1 MEVDLLAVISGD
13 DFIVNEN
20 ITVHQPSLREI
31 KEFGEKRFFNMIY
44 TICAIPSDVK
54 SQLWDNGI
62 DYMEISDFE
71 LFILYTRNMTS
82 EDTKLILGDL
92 DLSAMEIEL
101 ELGEDEKKIFKL
113 NKVVLNEE
121 TQEKEIEFS
130 IDEDTYMKMIKF
142 IRSMCNIV
150 PKVEK
155 AANKFTKRILI
166 NESRRNLELNKNKPF
181 SSVLHSLII
190 SLVNTE
196 EFPYDYKSIMDITL
210 YQIMKSSYQI
220 QTKKQSCAL
229 LQGSMSGFVDTSKL
243 DKNLMNWMYD
253 GEKTKK

>member
-1 MEVDLLAVISGD
+1 
-13 DFIVNEN
+13 
-20 ITVHQPSLREI
+20 
-31 KEFGEKRFFNMIY
+31 
-44 TICAIPSDVK
+44 
-54 SQLWDNGI
+54 
-62 DYMEISDFE
+62 
-71 LFILYTRNMTS
+71 MTS

-101 ELGEDEKKIFKL
+101 ELGEDEEKIFKL